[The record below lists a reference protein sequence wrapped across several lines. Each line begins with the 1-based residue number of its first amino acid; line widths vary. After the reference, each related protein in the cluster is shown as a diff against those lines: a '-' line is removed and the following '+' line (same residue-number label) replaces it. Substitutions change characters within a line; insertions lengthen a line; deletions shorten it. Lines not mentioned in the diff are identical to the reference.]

1 MPESALTL
9 ELGQLAQPAN
19 PALAKA
25 LQLFA
30 EADDPR
36 EPVDIFRAW
45 LTGHR
50 PEVLSGRLEAL
61 GDGLPAPQLV
71 AWQPLLSTEQQESRY
86 SSADRRTLRVFKEL
100 LAQERKSS
108 GYFHEFRALCE
119 RQPQDE
125 FLSRLLLSYLR
136 RWEGPEAAKQ
146 YARDQL
152 ERHPD
157 WLLLRSAWA
166 SQGLF
171 HSSPLQP
178 APEAVATYET
188 LWNGIPLLEA
198 HLDGQSLPLPAETV
212 LAFHEGAAAYF
223 LMTQRLPRA
232 AWAINLCAT
241 LDPHSPVLT
250 FLVMLFTVVM
260 AHHPE
265 QAPGLK
271 AFLSRD

>member
-25 LQLFA
+25 LQVFA
-30 EADDPR
+30 EPDDPR
-36 EPVDIFRAW
+36 EPIEILRSW
-45 LTGHR
+45 LTGHH
-50 PEVLSGRLEAL
+50 PEVLSERLKAL
-61 GDGLPAPQLV
+61 DDGLPAPALV
-71 AWQPLLSTEQQESRY
+71 AWHPLLSTEQEESRY

-119 RQPQDE
+119 RLPQDE
-125 FLSRLLLSYLR
+125 GLARLLLSYLR

-152 ERHPD
+152 ARHPD

-171 HSSPLQP
+171 HAHPLQP
-178 APEAVATYET
+178 DPEAVASYESI
-188 LWNGIPLLEA
+188 WNGMPLLEA
-198 HLDGQSLPLPAETV
+198 HLAGHTQPLPAETV
-212 LAFHEGAAAYF
+212 LAFHGGAAAYF
-223 LMTQRLPRA
+223 LLTERLPRA

-241 LDPHSPVLT
+241 LDPHSPELT
-250 FLVMLFTVVM
+250 FLVMLFTVVL

-265 QAPGLK
+265 QAAALK
-271 AFLSRD
+271 TFLSRD